1 MNFLASVP
9 DRRFSLTEIAQATG
23 VNRASCL
30 AILGELTQR
39 GYLCRHASRKIY
51 WLGPALIA
59 AGQAAAVANPILARA
74 RTAAERLLE
83 DLGLP
88 VLLSTRIG
96 DEIVCIFSLVN
107 ESGRTAGM
115 RAGERVPLVP
125 PIGASF
131 VAWAPPDQAE
141 TWISRRADAGGE
153 QVVQRLRETLAS
165 TRERGFHVMLRRRD
179 EEDIA
184 SIFARTLSGGRIPD
198 IHREVAAFVETLDVD
213 AAQPDILDSD
223 AAHDI
228 QLIASPLI
236 DPETSAIYNLCLGGF
251 TDLLAGTAI
260 AELGRRLTAACID
273 IMKGR

>member
-1 MNFLASVP
+1 MICNVECRNAETILFFRWAVNGERRVALSRPALAASRGTHVMNFLASVP

-141 TWISRRADAGGE
+141 TWISRRADAGGGAG
-153 QVVQRLRETLAS
+153 RPAA
-165 TRERGFHVMLRRRD
+165 TRD
-179 EEDIA
+179 
-184 SIFARTLSGGRIPD
+184 
-198 IHREVAAFVETLDVD
+198 
-213 AAQPDILDSD
+213 
-223 AAHDI
+223 
-228 QLIASPLI
+228 
-236 DPETSAIYNLCLGGF
+236 
-251 TDLLAGTAI
+251 
-260 AELGRRLTAACID
+260 ACID
-273 IMKGR
+273 EGAGLPRHAAATGRGGHRVHLRAYSVGRDEYRTSTAKSPRSWRRST